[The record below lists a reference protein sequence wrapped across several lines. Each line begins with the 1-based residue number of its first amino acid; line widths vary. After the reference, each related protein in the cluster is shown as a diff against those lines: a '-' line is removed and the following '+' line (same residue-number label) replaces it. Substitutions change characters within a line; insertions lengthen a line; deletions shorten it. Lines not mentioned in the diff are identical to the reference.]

1 MEDTKF
7 RILRGRSSLCILV
20 LSPLVLLH
28 VALLLR
34 SFFAVEKARYRGR
47 ERVEVG
53 AEERWTDG
61 RTDEAGDSAKEGGEK
76 KEKGGGEEEE
86 EGARAQKRKFGED
99 REKRDTM
106 RIGQLDRPYI
116 HKVAVFLVLS
126 LNDSLFLVVV
136 LDKTRDGQD
145 HDLDLQ
151 DHHW

>member
-1 MEDTKF
+1 MW
-7 RILRGRSSLCILV
+7 RC
-20 LSPLVLLH
+20 
-28 VALLLR
+28 
-34 SFFAVEKARYRGR
+34 FFALSLLSKKRDIE
-47 ERVEVG
+47 
-53 AEERWTDG
+53 EERELKLGQRNGG
-61 RTDEAGDSAKEGGEK
+61 RTDGQTRRATAKEGGEK

-151 DHHW
+151 DHHWRSRSFG